1 MVTLSVTSY
10 AFQKMILLP
19 IFHPGHLW
27 AHSETSA
34 GTRVKARNSKPRI
47 KFVLPAILAFSDQ
60 IRSLVGHT
68 GPKVR
73 PKEKKQY
80 EETRRCFG
88 LEFTVT
94 ARTQKSLKCH
104 LRKAWQAIRSSYE
117 PALARSIA
125 AQHMIET
132 PQLNAGTLKGENCC
146 LQIHS
151 RCSQHR
157 MHTLHPRHL
166 PNAPRMPTNS
176 FDLKQLAVAV
186 LFIIRIVLKK
196 S

>member
-1 MVTLSVTSY
+1 MHCFHHPKVVTTRFVILASCSIMHHKKNCQTCKNAQQVYETGDTVLMVTLSVTSY

-73 PKEKKQY
+73 PKEKNSMRKR
-80 EETRRCFG
+80 EG
-88 LEFTVT
+88 VLVW
-94 ARTQKSLKCH
+94 SL
-104 LRKAWQAIRSSYE
+104 
-117 PALARSIA
+117 P
-125 AQHMIET
+125 
-132 PQLNAGTLKGENCC
+132 
-146 LQIHS
+146 
-151 RCSQHR
+151 
-157 MHTLHPRHL
+157 
-166 PNAPRMPTNS
+166 
-176 FDLKQLAVAV
+176 
-186 LFIIRIVLKK
+186 
-196 S
+196 